1 MLDNR
6 LMDLA
11 GAASLIGA
19 AWWFAAIAILIGSSL
34 AALLTRSRPFARVAE
49 SPPPLSVIVPVT
61 QASPEAEAA
70 FVSLLSQHYPKFELL
85 VSATQESSSAI
96 EQARTVAARYPAV
109 PVRFIARDPHA
120 ARNPKL
126 NNLALPLAA
135 AEHDLVVVKDANIR
149 LPAGRLAEMAS
160 AYEGETGLVV
170 SVPVGTAPG
179 NFPASFECA
188 AMNGYVARFL
198 LAAASFGMGFGI
210 GATMLFS
217 RRDFERAGGIARISD
232 AVGEDHAIS
241 KMLAAIGRKT
251 QIAGTVEQIIG
262 MRNWQDVWRRQLRWA
277 ICRRYEAPVI
287 FTIELC
293 VCPLVTAL
301 AGTIGASAIGYS
313 AGGVFLGTIA
323 LWIAAGAGVAR
334 AKGWPYSWRAPFAE
348 LLWIVCFPLLW
359 VQACFTREI
368 AWGDV
373 SFPLPASPR

>member
-1 MLDNR
+1 
-6 LMDLA
+6 MDLT

-19 AWWFAAIAILIGSSL
+19 AWWFAAVAILIGSSV
-34 AALLTRSRPFARVAE
+34 AALLTRSRPLAQAAE
-49 SPPPLSVIVPVT
+49 NPPPLSVIVPVT

-70 FVSLLSQHYPKFELL
+70 FVSLLSQDYPKFELL

-96 EQARTVAARYPAV
+96 EQARAIAVHYPAV
-109 PVRFIARDPHA
+109 PARFIARDPHA

-135 AEHDLVVVKDANIR
+135 AEHDLVVIKDANIR
-149 LPAGRLAEMAS
+149 LPAGRLTEMAS
-160 AYEGETGLVV
+160 AYEGDASLVV
-170 SVPVGTAPG
+170 SVPVGAAPG
-179 NFPASFECA
+179 NFPAALECT

-217 RRDFERAGGIARISD
+217 RRDFERAGGIAKIAD

-241 KMLAAIGRKT
+241 KMLAATGRKT
-251 QIAGTVEQIIG
+251 RIAGTVEQIIG
-262 MRNWQDVWRRQLRWA
+262 MRSFPDVLRRQLRWGLSRPSQTPA
-277 ICRRYEAPVI
+277 I

-293 VCPLVTAL
+293 ACPLVAAL
-301 AGTIGASAIGYS
+301 AGAIGASAIGYS

-323 LWIAAGAGVAR
+323 LWVAAGAGVAV

-359 VQACFTREI
+359 VQVCFTREI